1 MRRTLGI
8 VAAVALCVALNASY
22 AQKEEEDEHEVERS
36 ALPPN
41 VERAVASVSAGATLR
56 GLSSEVENGQTFYEA
71 ELLAGGRSKD
81 VLIDSNGNIV
91 EIEEE
96 VEVTALPSAVRDA
109 LIARAGKARIDRV
122 ESITKSGSV
131 VAYEAQL
138 KKGRKRSEIQIDPR
152 GKIIEASE

>member
-1 MRRTLGI
+1 
-8 VAAVALCVALNASY
+8 
-22 AQKEEEDEHEVERS
+22 
-36 ALPPN
+36 
-41 VERAVASVSAGATLR
+41 
-56 GLSSEVENGQTFYEA
+56 VENGQTFYEA